1 MSGAAAPMLPSLFTG
16 NYTRPDDLVEFD
28 YEVTITPTDDGVG
41 FTWLARVLAAGEF
54 RGRPN
59 GMLKGMR
66 DLDQASIELAVR
78 VLVES
83 AIRDRVGVG

>member
-1 MSGAAAPMLPSLFTG
+1 MPPQLFTG

-28 YEVTITPTDDGVG
+28 YEVTITPTEDGVG
-41 FTWLARVLAAGEF
+41 FAWLARVLSNGAF

-59 GMLKGMR
+59 GIIKGLQE
-66 DLDQASIELAVR
+66 LDGPSMELAVR
-78 VLVES
+78 DLVES